1 MKTVMSQYTIQ
12 TVDVGSGALSL
23 TFKRSRLYDWKD
35 PFCAIAAVFP
45 YTPQY
50 IYILSR
56 CTSCGDKRPSPTSV
70 ANLVPLFL

>member
-1 MKTVMSQYTIQ
+1 MKTVMSRYPIQ
-12 TVDVGSGALSL
+12 TVNVGSRALSL

-50 IYILSR
+50 IYVLSR
-56 CTSCGDKRPSPTSV
+56 CTSCGDKRPSPTFV
-70 ANLVPLFL
+70 VNLVPLF